1 MNRNLT
7 NFNLVAIL
15 CVPCNSKVG
24 RGNPFF
30 SIGEKSPLSSVVF
43 LRPSFSTILNGV
55 RFIMTGLF
63 GQPSRLVAPMR
74 GISTPFSSV
83 ANDVEI
89 IGFGNPFKHRIH
101 QMKIAKPP
109 AQFKQTQTPIK
120 QKTTD

>member
-1 MNRNLT
+1 MPKLT
-7 NFNLVAIL
+7 ENTYQAIL
-15 CVPCNSKVG
+15 CTSCSSKVG

-30 SIGEKSPLSSVVF
+30 SIGEKPPLFSVVF
-43 LRPSFSTILNGV
+43 LRPSFSTISNGV
-55 RFIMTGLF
+55 HFIMTGLF

-83 ANDVEI
+83 ASDVEI

-109 AQFKQTQTPIK
+109 ARIEQTQMLKK